1 MHSRSIVIAQTICN
15 SIYRVAI
22 QWELL
27 VKFSYDFSTRGF
39 PKSPTESF
47 TCSAAIGHWTSGCH
61 NNRDIIITTYKVA
74 VWSDIKIIE
83 KYMKDL
89 NDIDL
94 TKVMNLR
101 LSQSKSYFKILEIFY
116 FIKNTNLSISSDI
129 IDGIIRSIHIF
140 DNIILLS
147 HP

>member
-1 MHSRSIVIAQTICN
+1 
-15 SIYRVAI
+15 
-22 QWELL
+22 
-27 VKFSYDFSTRGF
+27 
-39 PKSPTESF
+39 
-47 TCSAAIGHWTSGCH
+47 
-61 NNRDIIITTYKVA
+61 
-74 VWSDIKIIE
+74 
-83 KYMKDL
+83 MKDL